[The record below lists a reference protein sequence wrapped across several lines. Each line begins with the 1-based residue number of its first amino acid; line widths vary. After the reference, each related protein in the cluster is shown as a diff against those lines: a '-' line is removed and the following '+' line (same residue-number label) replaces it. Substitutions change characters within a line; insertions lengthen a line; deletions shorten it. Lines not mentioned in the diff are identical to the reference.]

1 MPFPDRPPSNA
12 PGDPGDTSGV
22 LHDKLTIP
30 ERYVAP
36 RSQKV
41 LYVIAVILA
50 VVGAGSFFL
59 ILAEVKQKI
68 DLATVDETVSSWFVS
83 QRSPAATTVMGVL
96 ATIFGPIVMPIIVAA
111 VTGIWIIRA
120 RKLWRPLLLAG
131 AMLTGVLLAQVITRL
146 VERPRPPMDLMV
158 LGADSTYSFPSGHV
172 LGASDFLL
180 VGAFLVFS
188 RRRRIG
194 AVIAGFSAAV
204 AGIASQAISRLY
216 LGYHWLTDVLASV
229 SLSLIILAAVI
240 ALDTWRTTKAL
251 PGPEEMAAK
260 KRPRPA

>member
-1 MPFPDRPPSNA
+1 M
-12 PGDPGDTSGV
+12 
-22 LHDKLTIP
+22 
-30 ERYVAP
+30 
-36 RSQKV
+36 
-41 LYVIAVILA
+41 
-50 VVGAGSFFL
+50 
-59 ILAEVKQKI
+59 
-68 DLATVDETVSSWFVS
+68 
-83 QRSPAATTVMGVL
+83 
-96 ATIFGPIVMPIIVAA
+96 AA

-131 AMLTGVLLAQVITRL
+131 AMLTGVILAQVITRL

-188 RRRRIG
+188 RRRRLG

-204 AGIASQAISRLY
+204 AGIATQAISRLY

-229 SLSLIILAAVI
+229 SLSLIVLAAVI
-240 ALDTWRTTKAL
+240 ALTRGEPPRSCPGLRRWLEKARLTDARISPTSPLIDFRTRSELVLVHERSNSITKV
-251 PGPEEMAAK
+251 
-260 KRPRPA
+260 RPVFQDPNASPAFQDPDVVPVV